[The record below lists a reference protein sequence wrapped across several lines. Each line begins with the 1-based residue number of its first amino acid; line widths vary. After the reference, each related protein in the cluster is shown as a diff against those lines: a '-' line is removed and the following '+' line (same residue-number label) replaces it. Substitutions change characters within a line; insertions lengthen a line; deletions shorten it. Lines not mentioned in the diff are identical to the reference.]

1 MKDRPARKIGR
12 NMLPAGASLFL
23 TLPVLFLPDWVR
35 LLWPACT
42 ALALVFTTRRAAF
55 SLGMACLNALII
67 LWWVDR
73 ESFLSWFSGD
83 GGLLGTLTSPWHSYA
98 LLFTLLLGAMSA
110 VIEKSG
116 GLSRLLQGTTTIT
129 DRARRRF
136 LKTVLGLGLLCFFDG
151 LANALMLGR
160 VARPVADRLRVSRAY
175 LAYLVDTTS
184 SAVAC
189 LAFLSTWVV
198 TQLGYISAHSPLETA
213 PYLQFLSSIPCNYYC
228 LFGLLIAFLSIHHSW
243 VIGPMRT
250 REASVKDSPET
261 SVKQPEPGS
270 SNLRSALI
278 PIAVLLLALPLSI
291 FLLHRP
297 PDALPFSERIQS
309 ALNASTVPLAFVI
322 ASGAA
327 LLAACFLFPGGPRWR
342 TARTGLTGAWQL
354 APALGIL
361 LLAWVLGSLFSEL
374 GTADVLSRALGDAF
388 PLRLLPVGV
397 FVVGCIM
404 SFVSGTSWGTMGLLM
419 PLALPLAG
427 AMAGAQE
434 LPADALSDLV
444 PAVIGAV
451 FGGAV
456 FGDHCSPYSDTTI
469 VSALASGVTTHEHTV
484 TQLPFAL
491 FAAVATILLGY
502 IPVALGLA
510 SWLALLSSGGV
521 IAVIISLWARKCR
534 PPR

>member
-1 MKDRPARKIGR
+1 MKDRPPRKLGR
-12 NMLPAGASLFL
+12 NILPAGASLLL
-23 TLPVLFLPDWVR
+23 TLPVLFLPDWVQ
-35 LLWPACT
+35 LLWPAFT
-42 ALALVFTTRRAAF
+42 ALVLVFTTRRAAL
-55 SLGMACLNALII
+55 SLGIASLVALIV
-67 LWWVDR
+67 LWRVDR
-73 ESFLSWFSGD
+73 ASFLSWFSGD
-83 GGLLGTLTSPWHSYA
+83 GGLLGTLTSPWHAYA
-98 LLFTLLLGAMSA
+98 LIFTLLLGAMSA

-116 GLSRLLQGTTTIT
+116 GLSRFLQRTTNIT
-129 DRARRRF
+129 ERARRRF

-198 TQLGYISAHSPLETA
+198 TQLGYISVHSPLETA
-213 PYLQFLSSIPCNYYC
+213 PYLQFLSSVPCNYYC
-228 LFGLLIAFLSIHHSW
+228 LFGLFIAFLSIHHSW
-243 VIGPMRT
+243 VIGPMRS
-250 REASVKDSPET
+250 REASVEDLAET
-261 SVKQPEPGS
+261 SLAQHQPVS
-270 SNLRSALI
+270 SNLRSALV

-291 FLLHRP
+291 FFLHRP
-297 PDALPFSERIQS
+297 PEALPFSERIQS

-327 LLAACFLFPGGPRWR
+327 LLAACFLSPGGPRWR
-342 TARTGLTGAWQL
+342 TARTGLKGAWQL

-361 LLAWVLGSLFSEL
+361 LLAWILGSLFSEL
-374 GTADVLSRALGDAF
+374 GTADVLSRALGDTF
-388 PLRLLPVGV
+388 PLRFLPVGV
-397 FVVGCIM
+397 FLVGCVM

-427 AMAGAQE
+427 TMAGAQE
-434 LPADALSDLV
+434 LPAEALSDLV

-469 VSALASGVTTHEHTV
+469 VSALASGVTTHEHTI

-491 FAAVATILLGY
+491 FAAVAAISLGY
-502 IPVALGLA
+502 IPVAFGLT
-510 SWLALLSSGGV
+510 SWLALLAGGGV
-521 IAVIISLWARKCR
+521 IAIIISLWSRKTR
-534 PPR
+534 APQ